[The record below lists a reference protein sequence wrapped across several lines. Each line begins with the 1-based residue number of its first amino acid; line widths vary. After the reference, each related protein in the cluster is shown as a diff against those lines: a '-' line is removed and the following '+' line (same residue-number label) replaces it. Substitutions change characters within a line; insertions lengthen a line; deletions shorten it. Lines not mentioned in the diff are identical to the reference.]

1 MQRIPQ
7 IFRKAARP
15 HLKKEVDPI
24 NKWRIV
30 RGDTVEVL
38 SGKEKGKQGVVQA
51 VIRKKNQ
58 VIVEGLNMHTRR
70 TRKTMERSGKMWTA
84 PGPIHYSN
92 VNLVDPPSG
101 KPTRIAMRFLED
113 GTKIRVS
120 KKSGTIIPY
129 PEVLKERRTP
139 RATEDGPLDTPAN
152 VATMRTVE
160 DREVTLN

>member
-7 IFRKAARP
+7 IFRKASRP

-24 NKWRIV
+24 RKWRIV

-51 VIRKKNQ
+51 MIRKKNQ

-70 TRKTMERSGKMWTA
+70 QRKTLERAGSMWTA

-92 VNLVDPPSG
+92 VNLVDPPTG
-101 KPTRIAMRFLED
+101 
-113 GTKIRVS
+113 
-120 KKSGTIIPY
+120 
-129 PEVLKERRTP
+129 
-139 RATEDGPLDTPAN
+139 
-152 VATMRTVE
+152 
-160 DREVTLN
+160 